1 MTSRERMQAV
11 LTGGKTD
18 RVPLFPCIFTD
29 HACVALGH
37 TFEEALTDPRL
48 GVRWM
53 VEAGIFYG
61 CDVVRVRAT
70 PERSWFEEKEVR
82 PHDGKLA
89 QVDRRTGEVDGYLD
103 VQGGGQL
110 VLVKPPAP
118 VLTIEQIEA
127 IRFPTADE
135 LLATGCLDTAR
146 EMARDA
152 HERGLFVVG
161 MAGGQTINTLVIK
174 VGSSE
179 EALLMMATDPPF
191 IHRMFRMAT
200 DASIE
205 LITAF
210 ARVGVDCV
218 MIGDSYASGSVISSQ
233 MYGEFCVPAYRRTAD
248 AARALGLFVYKHCCG
263 NYNPLLPLMTG
274 NDLDGMEGL
283 DPTSRM
289 TVAHTREVIGDRL
302 CLIGGVS
309 CLTLLQG
316 TPEQVCREARECIRD
331 GGPRYVL
338 GTACAVPRYTPTENM
353 KALAS
358 TVTTT
363 QEAA

>member
-1 MTSRERMQAV
+1 MRAV
-11 LTGGKTD
+11 LTGGRTD
-18 RVPLFPCIFTD
+18 RVPFFPCIFTD

-37 TFEEALTDPRL
+37 TFEEALIDPRL

-82 PHDGKLA
+82 PHDGRLA
-89 QVDRRTGEVDGYLD
+89 QVNRSTGEIDGYFD

-110 VLVKPPAP
+110 VPVNPPP
-118 VLTIEQIEA
+118 PINTVEQIEA
-127 IRFPTADE
+127 ITFPTADQ

-146 EMARDA
+146 EMTREA
-152 HERGLFVVG
+152 HDRSLFVVG
-161 MAGGQTINTLVIK
+161 MAGAQTINTLVAR
-174 VGSSE
+174 VGSSQD
-179 EALLMMATDPPF
+179 ALMLMADNPPF
-191 IHRMFRMAT
+191 VHRMFRMAT

-210 ARVGVDCV
+210 AQIGVDCV
-218 MIGDSYASGSVISSQ
+218 YIGDSYASGSVISPQ
-233 MYGEFCVPAYRRTAD
+233 MYGEFCVPAYRRAAD
-248 AARALGLFVYKHCCG
+248 AAHAQGLLVYKHCCG
-263 NYNPLLPLMTG
+263 NYNPLLPLMTD
-274 NDLDGMEGL
+274 NHLDAMEGL
-283 DPTSRM
+283 DPTSGM
-289 TVAHTREVIGDRL
+289 TVAHTREVIGDAL

-316 TPEQVCREARECIRD
+316 TPEQVRNEACACIRD

-338 GTACAVPRYTPTENM
+338 GTACAVPRYTPVENM
-353 KALAS
+353 RAMARAALG
-358 TVTTT
+358 
-363 QEAA
+363 